1 MTEERAPRPWRLS
14 DDEIEGL
21 CNESKSEPHLAE
33 LSAHFAQRKLME
45 YMVISMKQKGL
56 PVSSLTLVSLDFPD
70 IFAAMGMNFSDIEIP
85 IESEHSTGGGRR

>member
-45 YMVISMKQKGL
+45 YMVIKMKQKWREITGL
-56 PVSSLTLVSLDFPD
+56 EFKYDPENTLIDFPG
-70 IFAAMGMNFSDIEIP
+70 ICEAMGMNFEGIEVP
-85 IESEHSTGGGRR
+85 A